1 MNTTTDVRFWDVRR
15 NRTKIAS
22 YEIRWVVAGKA
33 KSRTRRT
40 KALAES
46 FLSDLRQAARRG
58 ERFDIA
64 TGLPESMIAATGP
77 SWLTFAQRYTDMK
90 WPRAAAKSRDSLTDA
105 LATVTA
111 ALVDD
116 DDNPPDARTLRTA
129 LRQYLLPPSA
139 RKDDRPHD
147 IDQAA
152 DWLERKSLPV
162 AALTKSRH
170 LRQALDAL
178 TITLDGH
185 AAAATTVRRKR
196 AVFHNALEYAV
207 ELEELADNNL
217 GKVGW
222 RAPKVS
228 EVVDRRV
235 VINPRQAREMLTA
248 VSYVGK
254 LDRGRHL
261 RGFFACLYY
270 AGVRPAEALG
280 LREQD
285 CHLPA
290 TGWGELTLAKSR
302 PQTNK
307 RWTDS
312 GTTHEER
319 GLKHRPG
326 VDTRRVPIPSELV
339 AILREHLAE
348 FGAAPDGR
356 LFRTRGDRVIPA
368 SSYGDTWAAARTLA
382 LTPVQVLSP
391 LADRPYALRHAA
403 VSLWLNSGV
412 AVTDVAERAG
422 HGVDVL
428 LRVYA
433 KCIDGGQDRANARIE
448 DALREADGA

>member
-77 SWLTFAQRYTDMK
+77 SWLTFAQRYIDMK

-147 IDQAA
+147 IEQAV

-207 ELEELADNNL
+207 ELEELAENNL
-217 GKVGW
+217 GKLSW

-235 VINPRQAREMLTA
+235 VINPSQARELLTA
-248 VSYVGK
+248 VTYVGQV
-254 LDRGRHL
+254 DRGRHL
-261 RGFFACLYY
+261 RGFFACLYF
-270 AGVRPAEALG
+270 AGLRPAEAVG

-290 TGWGELTLAKSR
+290 PGWGELTLEKSR
-302 PQTNK
+302 PETNR

-312 GTTHEER
+312 GSTHEER
-319 GLKHRPG
+319 GLKHRADA
-326 VDTRRVPIPSELV
+326 DTRGECRSRQSWSRSCTSIWPS
-339 AILREHLAE
+339 LAPRRMGDCSSL
-348 FGAAPDGR
+348 GAAVCSARPTATCGRRLDG
-356 LFRTRGDRVIPA
+356 
-368 SSYGDTWAAARTLA
+368 
-382 LTPVQVLSP
+382 
-391 LADRPYALRHAA
+391 
-403 VSLWLNSGV
+403 SG
-412 AVTDVAERAG
+412 
-422 HGVDVL
+422 
-428 LRVYA
+428 
-433 KCIDGGQDRANARIE
+433 
-448 DALREADGA
+448 